1 MSIRAR
7 PTYLDASEVLGDA
20 SRSASTSGTATP
32 VDAMEL
38 APKRRDHFYASSRN
52 SPAQSRS
59 KLTNVT
65 VRVAEDERPDGG
77 DDTDDSATV
86 ADVDELEESV
96 STKRSGRVKQYIME
110 ELDQHSTRIPL
121 SIASFVSGFIGC
133 TSFSACS
140 IW

>member
-1 MSIRAR
+1 M
-7 PTYLDASEVLGDA
+7 PTYLDTPEILAEA

-38 APKRRDHFYASSRN
+38 APKRRDHFCASSRN

-65 VRVAEDERPDGG
+65 VRAAEDERADGE
-77 DDTDDSATV
+77 DDSDDSATV
-86 ADVDELEESV
+86 ADVEEMEESV
-96 STKRSGRVKQYIME
+96 STKRGGRIKQYLME

-121 SIASFVSGFIGC
+121 SVASFVSGFIGC